1 VKYLVS
7 SILIIEIISILTR
20 KSRLVFA
27 KGELMMSP
35 IYHQAFCSRSQGA
48 LRDQDKVDIA
58 KKTRSYS
65 TNLTDNSVYVDRTGG
80 EEPMRTKIATLNCIN
95 RL

>member
-1 VKYLVS
+1 MDFTKCESNHMFYSLADDATDLS
-7 SILIIEIISILTR
+7 L
-20 KSRLVFA
+20 
-27 KGELMMSP
+27 
-35 IYHQAFCSRSQGA
+35 FCSWSQGA

-65 TNLTDNSVYVDRTGG
+65 TNLTDNSAYADG

-95 RL
+95 RLVVFLYR